1 MSAWSRGHAG
11 HWLWQD
17 LLWFRLAE
25 GEELLFGESQRVM
38 PGLVDTIMCGC
49 GGNVYAV
56 AVTSSRIIIQHD
68 KRSPLPPTTFS
79 PWASAPGRLMLPI
92 CYGCLRDVDVNTE
105 IHELAT

>member
-11 HWLWQD
+11 HWWWQD

-56 AVTSSRIIIQHD
+56 AVTSSRIIVQHD
-68 KRSPLPPTTFS
+68 KRSPLPPQPTSFP
-79 PWASAPGRLMLPI
+79 PWLRLWEHTCCRS
-92 CYGCLRDVDVNTE
+92 CYGCLRDVDVNS
-105 IHELAT
+105 